1 MLKKRIEEFK
11 NINFLKR
18 TEKREVK
25 MYDEFIEE
33 SEEEDEFLRDIDDLE
48 LDE

>member
-11 NINFLKR
+11 NINFLKW

-33 SEEEDEFLRDIDDLE
+33 SDEEDEFLRDIDDLE